1 MWKEDQYDD
10 INPYGF
16 QFPDVYFR
24 ILTCVRR
31 TCSEKPIQQCRLNSM
46 KVFSQKLSMTTSHIS
61 IDEKPQAN
69 VLQGDSLRT
78 PLEHSVVSC
87 PEETKDKQ
95 EYPHLGLV

>member
-1 MWKEDQYDD
+1 
-10 INPYGF
+10 
-16 QFPDVYFR
+16 
-24 ILTCVRR
+24 
-31 TCSEKPIQQCRLNSM
+31 M